1 MNEDFDTNQEDEDG
15 SGDEEAIAGEL
26 KRLRSAPGKEEG
38 GFMDKAATA
47 ITAPA
52 RKGTD
57 WLLRSAWESISTV
70 WGFVFLGLP
79 YINLHVLGGMTL
91 GEKFFGKLGSEWQ
104 SAFGGVA
111 NAFGQSE
118 SKGINLV
125 EKIALVVFDV
135 VLFVCIIAI
144 IAAVIIIIDFTTGI
158 FGWFAKLYAG
168 L

>member
-1 MNEDFDTNQEDEDG
+1 MTEDFDTIEDEDG
-15 SGDEEAIAGEL
+15 GGWDEEETAGEL
-26 KRLRSAPGKEEG
+26 KRLRSAPGKEESG
-38 GFMDKAATA
+38 LMNKAATA
-47 ITAPA
+47 VTAPV

-79 YINLHVLGGMTL
+79 YINLHVLGSMTM
-91 GEKFFGKLGSEWQ
+91 GDKFFGKLGSEWQ

-125 EKIALVVFDV
+125 EKIAFVVFDI

-144 IAAVIIIIDFTTGI
+144 IAAVIIIIDITTGI

>member
-1 MNEDFDTNQEDEDG
+1 MLDDFDTTEEDEGG

-38 GFMDKAATA
+38 GLMDKAATA

-79 YINLHVLGGMTL
+79 YINLHVLGSMTL
-91 GEKFFGKLGSEWQ
+91 GDKFFGKLGSEWQ

-118 SKGINLV
+118 SKGINLI
-125 EKIALVVFDV
+125 EKIALIVFDI
-135 VLFVCIIAI
+135 VLLLCVFAI
-144 IAAVIIIIDFTTGI
+144 IVIVIVIIDITTGI
-158 FGWFAKLYAG
+158 FGWFVDIVT
-168 L
+168 